1 MTKNMKTDTN
11 PIILDGKALSE
22 KLYEGL
28 KSNQKV
34 QNRLHESELIII
46 TAGNDPASKVYV
58 RNKIKACEKVG
69 LRYKHVFVDEK
80 MPVEEFDGFLAALLS
95 NNLYSIESPNYHLG
109 VILQLPA
116 PQHMVEQFNA
126 DIPPSIDVDGFGER
140 NREMFAVYGNPCNFP
155 ATPKGIMTL
164 LGNYNIPVEGKHVV
178 IIGRSDI
185 VGKPLATMMLNA
197 NATVTVCHSKTKN
210 LAEITKTADILIVAC
225 GKPKF
230 IKAKHVKKGV
240 TIVDVGINRT
250 DEGLCGDVDF
260 EDVKSKCHA
269 ITPVPGG
276 VGPMT
281 VYSLIENTLTNT

>member
-1 MTKNMKTDTN
+1 MKNMKTDTN
-11 PIILDGKALSE
+11 PIILDGRALSE

-28 KSNQKV
+28 KCNQRV
-34 QNRLHESELIII
+34 QAFLHESELIII
-46 TAGNDPASKVYV
+46 TAGNDPASEVYV

-69 LRYKHVFVDEK
+69 LRHKHVVVDEN
-80 MPVEEFDGFLAALLS
+80 MSVEEFDGFLAKLLS
-95 NNLYSIESPNYHLG
+95 DNLYSLESPNYHLG

-126 DIPPSIDVDGFGER
+126 DIPPIIDVDGFGYR
-140 NREMFAVYGNPCNFP
+140 NREMLALHGNPFNFP

-164 LGNYNIPVEGKHVV
+164 LNNYNIPVKGKHVV

-197 NATVTVCHSKTKN
+197 DATVTVCHSKTKN
-210 LAEITKTADILIVAC
+210 LAKITKTADILIVAC

-230 IKAKHVKKGV
+230 IKAEHVKKGV

-281 VYSLIENTLTNT
+281 VYSLIENTLMNT

>member
-1 MTKNMKTDTN
+1 MN

-28 KSNQKV
+28 KYNQKV
-34 QNRLHESELIII
+34 QDRLHETELIII
-46 TAGNDPASKVYV
+46 TAGDDPASKVYV

-69 LRYKHVFVDEK
+69 LRHKHIVVDEK
-80 MPVEEFDGFLAALLS
+80 MPVEEFDGFLTKLL
-95 NNLYSIESPNYHLG
+95 NDNLYDIESQNYHLG

-116 PQHMVEQFNA
+116 PQHMVKQFNA
-126 DIPPSIDVDGFGER
+126 DIPPVIDVDGFGDR
-140 NREMFAVYGNPCNFP
+140 NREMLALYSNPYNFP

-164 LGNYNIPVEGKHVV
+164 LSNYNIPVEGKHVV

-197 NATVTVCHSKTKN
+197 NATVTVCHSKTIN
-210 LAEITKTADILIVAC
+210 LAEITKTADILIVAT

-230 IKAKHVKKGV
+230 IKAEHIKEGV

-260 EDVKSKCHA
+260 EDVKNKCYA

-281 VYSLIENTLTNT
+281 VYSLIENTVLNT